1 MTVPLTPPRTITADA
16 IPAKWLHD
24 VRRCVVEQGI
34 ELRPGLASIEGRAPR
49 RSMAWLLLILPHN
62 GWEFESAAD
71 RDKVLAMLEGREEL
85 PALEV
90 KP

>member
-24 VRRCVVEQGI
+24 VRAIIVRDGVM
-34 ELRPGLASIEGRAPR
+34 LRPGLASIEAWSPR
-49 RSMAWLLLILPHN
+49 GWLLLILPHN

-85 PALEV
+85 PALPE
-90 KP
+90 